1 MTANSILEYILVF
14 FGWMLNNAMWDIL
27 SSTGLYL
34 LPLVFKGMGIWL
46 KVREEGFDEGNK
58 GMLSLPRLENSIY
71 VSFLVICFC
80 CTPMFPVDIS
90 TMKYDSSRDKQ
101 CNIQVASPQDSGYNA
116 VLTDFQGKTANVP
129 VWWYLVHRL
138 SKGVTQAMI
147 ASIPCGGKIRQMRF
161 EVQHSQIKDPILT
174 QELQDFANSC
184 YSRAYY
190 KLKSTNQS
198 LSNKTINSVGWIGSD
213 YFLRTAGYYNTYTS
227 QKPRAAWPWDA
238 GRDTGY
244 ANTGDGGYPTCKQWW
259 SDDKKG
265 LKDRVLASLPSRVKR
280 QMQQQDMAS
289 WEELALRW
297 LVTGQQDL
305 PAHRRIPQ
313 VTFSKTV
320 RYWHRFER
328 WLAQQLQ
335 EITQHCYQK
344 LKCFVANCTTE
355 PRPLREFRGEYGSL
369 RLFVG
374 PQDIDEIDIL
384 EFNPEYIVSWVD
396 KVADGL
402 FTPVCFV
409 VNVHYRNGAL
419 LESFPWDSEVDDINR
434 LTSKDYGEAMSQ
446 AINWIREQTEQ
457 PVIDQPV
464 PQQPRL
470 AA

>member
-1 MTANSILEYILVF
+1 MSIIDEYISQHF
-14 FGWMLNNAMWDIL
+14 SERLNLDVTKDNITWQLRGSRSDYVNSRIL
-27 SSTGLYL
+27 FT
-34 LPLVFKGMGIWL
+34 
-46 KVREEGFDEGNK
+46 REKLMAVMDV
-58 GMLSLPRLENSIY
+58 MLSGLNSDEAT
-71 VSFLVICFC
+71 LARC
-80 CTPMFPVDIS
+80 
-90 TMKYDSSRDKQ
+90 RQ
-101 CNIQVASPQDSGYNA
+101 
-116 VLTDFQGKTANVP
+116 VLTLWIAGLDT
-129 VWWYLVHRL
+129 L
-138 SKGVTQAMI
+138 SKEAEHPDWLPQVH
-147 ASIPCGGKIRQMRF
+147 P
-161 EVQHSQIKDPILT
+161 HSSGQCDLLLKGNPAALT
-174 QELQDFANSC
+174 EADEET
-184 YSRAYY
+184 Y
-190 KLKSTNQS
+190 
-198 LSNKTINSVGWIGSD
+198 
-213 YFLRTAGYYNTYTS
+213 LR
-227 QKPRAAWPWDA
+227 
-238 GRDTGY
+238 
-244 ANTGDGGYPTCKQWW
+244 
-259 SDDKKG
+259 
-265 LKDRVLASLPSRVKR
+265 
-280 QMQQQDMAS
+280 
-289 WEELALRW
+289 
-297 LVTGQQDL
+297 VTGQQDL

-409 VNVHYRNGAL
+409 ANVYYKNGIL
-419 LESFPWDSEVDDINR
+419 LESFTWDSEVDDINR